1 MYALPVIR
9 WSVLVCHCW
18 VFFRCLHGRCGT
30 FPLQADGE
38 VLVINLCAV
47 FSLWRLWLP
56 SLPPCHTAPRVGS
69 RRRGGLSVSWAAIAA
84 ARWCSR
90 GTRQWALEGLKQ
102 KWRRSG
108 WGPANDWST
117 LAVLRSAAG
126 GVGGWWSLRFWS
138 RDLRK
143 PVYSGRGG
151 RAGLPH
157 KNACVMTGAAKRRNA
172 LHNPNTVGARP
183 GLMWQPFLIYFSSFC
198 PHSPALSVARN
209 IPGKNVKLH
218 FYLWLRVP
226 CSQRRLFQR
235 GWNVTEKLRLS
246 SNDLFIYYNI
256 YPRGADEDFIESGG
270 LCNQIIYITLT
281 RNKQR

>member
-1 MYALPVIR
+1 MRSQWYDEVCECAAVGFFVAAFTADVVHFHCKPMARCSSLT
-9 WSVLVCHCW
+9 SVLFLACGGGSGCPRCHPATQRHVW
-18 VFFRCLHGRCGT
+18 AAAGEGASASPGL
-30 FPLQADGE
+30 PL
-38 VLVINLCAV
+38 LL
-47 FSLWRLWLP
+47 
-56 SLPPCHTAPRVGS
+56 
-69 RRRGGLSVSWAAIAA
+69 RGGAPV
-84 ARWCSR
+84 
-90 GTRQWALEGLKQ
+90 GLGSGPWKA
-102 KWRRSG
+102 WSRSG

-117 LAVLRSAAG
+117 LAVLRSTAG

-157 KNACVMTGAAKRRNA
+157 KNACVMTGAAERRNA

-198 PHSPALSVARN
+198 PHSPALSVARH

-226 CSQRRLFQR
+226 CSQPRLFQR
-235 GWNVTEKLRLS
+235 GWNVTENLHLS
-246 SNDLFIYYNI
+246 SNDLFIYS
-256 YPRGADEDFIESGG
+256 RR
-270 LCNQIIYITLT
+270 
-281 RNKQR
+281 RNLLFPIFTPEVPTKI